1 MVSAHRHHF
10 PPFPEE
16 NPVNRSF
23 VLVALIAL
31 SACAGPQAVAPVAA
45 QLPRCSPREELR
57 PLPVVD
63 GRGAIVRSTN
73 GAPVTH
79 GTAQKVTVAPPPD
92 CKQLVA
98 SAAPAPKPAAPAEP
112 AAAAVF
118 DPPAGEYAR
127 AQSVAL
133 SSTTPGAVIHYT
145 ADGSVPTADSPAYT
159 NPIPVEKSTTLRA
172 IVVAPGAPNSATST
186 GAYTIAP
193 PPPSRVT
200 VAKSRLELKEVVLFE
215 TGKATI
221 DQRSHSLLDE
231 VAAALK
237 DHSEVKNVRI
247 EGHTDDTGAAAANMT
262 LSQSRA
268 EQVREYLT
276 GQGVAVDRLA
286 AKGYG
291 ESRPVESNKTTEGRT
306 ANRRVDF
313 IIAE

>member
-1 MVSAHRHHF
+1 VK
-10 PPFPEE
+10 
-16 NPVNRSF
+16 RSF

-31 SACAGPQAVAPVAA
+31 SACAGPRAAAPVAA

-57 PLPVVD
+57 SLHLID
-63 GRGAIVRSTN
+63 GRGATVTSTN

-79 GTAQKVTVAPPPD
+79 GTAQKVTVSPPPD
-92 CKQLVA
+92 CEQMVA
-98 SAAPAPKPAAPAEP
+98 AAAPAPKAAPAEA

-118 DPPAGEYAR
+118 DPAAGEYAG
-127 AQSVAL
+127 AQSIAL

-145 ADGSVPTADSPAYT
+145 ADGSEPTADSTTYT
-159 NPIPVEKSTTLRA
+159 NPIPVEKSTTVRA
-172 IVVAPGAPNSATST
+172 IVVAPGAPNSAIST
-186 GAYTIAP
+186 GTYTIAPPAP
-193 PPPSRVT
+193 PPPSRVV

-215 TGKATI
+215 TGKAII

-247 EGHTDDTGAAAANMT
+247 EGHTDDTGAAAANMK
-262 LSQSRA
+262 LSQARA
-268 EQVREYLT
+268 EAVRGYLA
-276 GQGVAVDRLA
+276 GQGVAADRLA

-313 IIAE
+313 IIAQE